1 MKVGII
7 SDTHKKVGR
16 AKKAIDLLLDE
27 GIEFLV
33 HAGDIVKEEI
43 LEYIESKNIKYVAVL
58 VNNDYHLYSVVD
70 KYELVTEP
78 FYFKLAGK
86 TWKLMHYPK
95 YMFPLDTDIIVYGH
109 THDVD
114 ISFNGKNLILN
125 PGEVCARDHGFSTCM
140 TLDIED
146 DRYVV
151 TLFYRKVKTDE
162 WKKRVKEFILGNPH
176 GRLVEG

>member
-1 MKVGII
+1 MRIGLM
-7 SDTHKKVGR
+7 SDTHKKLGR
-16 AKKAIDLLLDE
+16 AKKAVDLLMDK

-33 HAGDIVKEEI
+33 HAGDIVREEL
-43 LEYIESKNIKYVAVL
+43 LEYIESKGLRYVAVL
-58 VNNDYHLYSVVD
+58 GNNDFHLYSVVD

-95 YMFPLDTDIIVYGH
+95 YIFPLDTDIIVYGH

-114 ISFNGKNLILN
+114 ITFNGKNLILN

-140 TLDIED
+140 TLDITDEK
-146 DRYVV
+146 YIV
-151 TLFYRKVKTDE
+151 TLYYRKIGEKE
-162 WKKRVKEFILGNPH
+162 WKNKIKEFLIPQNG
-176 GRLVEG
+176 EKQ